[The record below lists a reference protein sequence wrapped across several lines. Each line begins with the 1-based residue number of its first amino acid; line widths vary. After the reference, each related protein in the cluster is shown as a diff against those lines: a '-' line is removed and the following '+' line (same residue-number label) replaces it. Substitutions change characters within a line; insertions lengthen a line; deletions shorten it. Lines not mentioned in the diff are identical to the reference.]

1 MDNTENTNIDL
12 IPLSEGDKLDVYRS
26 FLLGKCELI
35 PKQEEM
41 FEIYLFADKLLC
53 QGAGKKGGLSYSN
66 TVTIVSSHYKM
77 SKANAYKVV
86 RESQELFGDALES
99 MKTAQ
104 KRVAYENFIRIAN
117 KAEEQDNYEAAI
129 SARDK
134 AAKLYGLYD
143 EEKGLSNEQIMNLLN
158 INTTFVIKN
167 AQIINK
173 TKGNDE

>member
-41 FEIYLFADKLLC
+41 FERYLFADKLLC

-99 MKTAQ
+99 MKAAQ

-117 KAEEQDNYEAAI
+117 KAEENDNYEAAI

-143 EEKGLSNEQIMNLLN
+143 EEKGLSNEQIMSQLN
-158 INTTFVIKN
+158 INPVFTTNIQV
-167 AQIINK
+167 INK
-173 TKGNDE
+173 RKEKDEE

>member
-1 MDNTENTNIDL
+1 MEEIENTNIDL
-12 IPLSEGDKLDVYRS
+12 IPISEGDKLDVYRE

-35 PKQEEM
+35 EKQEEM
-41 FEIYLFADKLLC
+41 FERYLFADKLLC

-66 TVTIVSSHYKM
+66 TVTIVASHYKM
-77 SKANAYKVV
+77 SKANAYKIV

-99 MKTAQ
+99 MKAAQ

-117 KAEEQDNYEAAI
+117 KAEENDNYEAAI

-143 EEKGLSNEQIMNLLN
+143 EEKGLSNEQIMNQLN
-158 INTTFVIKN
+158 INTTFTTNIQVL
-167 AQIINK
+167 NK
-173 TKGNDE
+173 RKEIDE

>member
-1 MDNTENTNIDL
+1 MDNTENENIDL
-12 IPLSEGDKLDVYRS
+12 IPLSEGDKLDVYRA

-35 PKQEEM
+35 AKQEEM
-41 FEIYLFADKLLC
+41 FERYLFADKLLC

-66 TVTIVSSHYKM
+66 TVTIVSSHFQM

-99 MKTAQ
+99 MKSAQ

-143 EEKGLSNEQIMNLLN
+143 EEKGLSNEQIMQQLN
-158 INTTFVIKN
+158 INPVFVTN
-167 AQIINK
+167 NTQIVQ
-173 TKGNDE
+173 KGKGKDE